1 VDVLYCL
8 LDTEQKGFKMELIL
22 KETITSLGQEGEVVK
37 VKPGYGRNYLLPQ
50 GKAVPA
56 TAQNLA
62 VLEQN
67 RANIAARLA
76 KEQKNSQDIAKK
88 ISGLVIV
95 IEQLAGQDERL
106 FGSVTSADI
115 CTKLSELD
123 VQLDK
128 KQILL
133 PEPIKT
139 LGETKVQIKVGFN
152 VNTEVTVNVVPLKV

>member
-1 VDVLYCL
+1 
-8 LDTEQKGFKMELIL
+8 MELIL

-88 ISGLVIV
+88 ISGLAIV

-115 CTKLSELD
+115 CAKLAELD

-133 PEPIKT
+133 AEPIKT